1 METDE
6 RQSVRG
12 FVDLVEKLLSR
23 ELAPTEFES
32 RFFALWGSDR
42 TTRSPEV
49 FAVLERFF
57 FVVEDYVDDPEL
69 RDEPTDLDEDGLRA
83 GAQRLLDE
91 LAAL

>member
-1 METDE
+1 METEE
-6 RQSVRG
+6 RQSVQG
-12 FVDLVEKLLSR
+12 VVDLVERLLTR

-32 RFFALWGSDR
+32 QFFRLWGSDR

-57 FVVEDYVDDPEL
+57 FVVEDYVDDPDL
-69 RDEPTDLDEDGLRA
+69 RDADDLDEDQLRA